1 MNEIQDRAIN
11 KAKQSQAKYKISAI
25 GLDKKG
31 KVLGSAFNQLRF
43 SKFGGGLHA
52 EMLLLHRYG
61 NKVKT
66 IILCRVGKH
75 GSILPIEPCKKCQK
89 ILDKLKIKVISVTE

>member
-1 MNEIQDRAIN
+1 MNAIQDRAIN

-25 GLDKKG
+25 GLDRRG
-31 KVLGSAFNQLRF
+31 NLLGSACNQLRF

-66 IILCRVGKH
+66 IILCRVGR
-75 GSILPIEPCKKCQK
+75 GGDVLPIEPCDKCQK
-89 ILDKLKIKVISVTE
+89 VLDKLKIKVVSITP